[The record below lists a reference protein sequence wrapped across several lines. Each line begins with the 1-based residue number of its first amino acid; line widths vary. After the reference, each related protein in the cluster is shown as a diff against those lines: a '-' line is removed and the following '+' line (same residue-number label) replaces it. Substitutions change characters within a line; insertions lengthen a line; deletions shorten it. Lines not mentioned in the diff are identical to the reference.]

1 MTPCLFPPCLS
12 ARKSLQ
18 WRRALQDRHRL
29 LKTQILAF
37 DNNEVLRG
45 VSFHLPRGETKA
57 VFGVAG
63 SGKSLI
69 LKLAMGLIRPDSGR
83 ILVLGEDVTQM
94 SENDLFQLRGKIGM
108 VFQESAL
115 FDSLTVRE
123 NVAYRLMEEHGVYD
137 DDIDRRVREALRFV
151 ELEHTLDLNPAEL
164 SGGMRRRVAIARALI
179 TQPELLLYDSPTGGL
194 DPVTSNTIIE
204 LIVKQRD
211 VYKTSALMVTHRL
224 QDAFTMATH
233 EFDQKANRMVAL
245 PQGKHCDVLR
255 ALILRDGKVIFDGD
269 LNALA
274 HTEDE
279 YIREYI
285 S

>member
-1 MTPCLFPPCLS
+1 MS
-12 ARKSLQ
+12 APTLPLDSASETAKE
-18 WRRALQDRHRL
+18 DRSPVVVLEDVRL
-29 LKTQILAF
+29 GFAG
-37 DNNEVLRG
+37 NEVLRG
-45 VSFHLPRGETKA
+45 VSFHLARGETKA
-57 VFGVAG
+57 LFGVAG

-69 LKLAMGLIRPDSGR
+69 LKLVMGLIRPDSGR
-83 ILVLGEDVTQM
+83 IVVLGHDISQM
-94 SENDLFQLRGKIGM
+94 REEALFQLRRKIGM

-137 DDIDRRVREALRFV
+137 EDIDRRVREALRFV
-151 ELEHTLDLNPAEL
+151 ELEHTLELNPSEL
-164 SGGMRRRVAIARALI
+164 SGGMRRRVAIARAII

-211 VYKTSALMVTHRL
+211 VNKTSALLVTHRL

-233 EFDQKANRMVAL
+233 QFDKQANRMVAL
-245 PQGKHCDVLR
+245 PPGQHCEVPMSF
-255 ALILRDGKVIFDGD
+255 LILRDGKVIFDGD
-269 LNALA
+269 VRALRQA
-274 HTEDE
+274 QDE